1 MCDDLLC
8 IKENTFTEVKLKNAV
23 PELRLFK
30 KADKYTAILYD
41 IHHFKD
47 LVKLLE
53 VLD

>member
-1 MCDDLLC
+1 MSQ
-8 IKENTFTEVKLKNAV
+8 KYTEIKLKKAV

-30 KADKYTAILYD
+30 KKGKYTAILYY